1 MSDQDIQETE
11 PHNDIENDE
20 IVSEAQEPKAK
31 AAGGLDAKV
40 GKDAEKAS
48 VDSVDKAA
56 GSTKKAAA
64 RKGDKGKQEP
74 IEKIAGVKTEE
85 VELDFE
91 SDLNALVESEAT
103 LSDEF
108 RGKAATI
115 FEAAVK
121 SKLATEVNRL
131 EENYRTEL
139 DEEIKNTKEDLIE
152 KVDSYLNYVVENW
165 MKENELAIHNGLRTE
180 IAEDFMSKLKELFTE
195 SYIDVP
201 DSKVDLVDDL
211 AEQVEVLEGKLNT
224 QTQDAIDTAKILEG
238 YQRDAVIN
246 SACADLAETQVV
258 KLKSLVEDVD
268 FENVD
273 TFTNKVK
280 TLKESYFNKKTVEP
294 VALEVDETESGS
306 EMIAESSGVMEQYVT
321 AIRRSQK
328 N

>member
-1 MSDQDIQETE
+1 M
-11 PHNDIENDE
+11 
-20 IVSEAQEPKAK
+20 
-31 AAGGLDAKV
+31 
-40 GKDAEKAS
+40 
-48 VDSVDKAA
+48 
-56 GSTKKAAA
+56 
-64 RKGDKGKQEP
+64 
-74 IEKIAGVKTEE
+74 
-85 VELDFE
+85 
-91 SDLNALVESEAT
+91 
-103 LSDEF
+103 
-108 RGKAATI
+108 
-115 FEAAVK
+115 
-121 SKLATEVNRL
+121 
-131 EENYRTEL
+131 
-139 DEEIKNTKEDLIE
+139 
-152 KVDSYLNYVVENW
+152 
-165 MKENELAIHNGLRTE
+165 
-180 IAEDFMSKLKELFTE
+180 KELFTE

-224 QTQDAIDTAKILEG
+224 QMQDAIDTAKILEG

-246 SACADLAETQVV
+246 SACADLAEIQVV

-306 EMIAESSGVMEQYVT
+306 VMIAESSGVMEQYVS